1 MALRHAQPG
10 ETIDIRPLGAAV
22 GSSQTTT
29 LVKTSTLEVIRL
41 VLPAGKKIPEH
52 RAAGEIT
59 VQCLEGEVDFTAG
72 GKSLVTVDHRDA
84 VVRFWDV
91 ASGKTERSFRAGEKG
106 EQHQVCGVVPLHL
119 ETLLATPALRS
130 G

>member
-1 MALRHAQPG
+1 MAIRHAQPG

-29 LVKTSTLEVIRL
+29 LVKTPTLEVIRL

-72 GKSLVTVDHRDA
+72 GQTVRLSAGQMLFLSGGEPHALHAVQDSSVLVTI
-84 VVRFWDV
+84 
-91 ASGKTERSFRAGEKG
+91 
-106 EQHQVCGVVPLHL
+106 
-119 ETLLATPALRS
+119 LLR
-130 G
+130 